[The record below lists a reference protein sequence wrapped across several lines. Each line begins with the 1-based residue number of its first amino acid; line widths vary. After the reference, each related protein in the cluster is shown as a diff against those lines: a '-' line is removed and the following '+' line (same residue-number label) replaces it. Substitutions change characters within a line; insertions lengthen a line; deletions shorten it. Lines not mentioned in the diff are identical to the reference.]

1 VVDPATNTARNQTY
15 LCLFECFYLFV
26 WVRAARNL
34 EFGGHAT
41 SESIGDVTSAGQ
53 VVDRSSVSV
62 AASGGGIV

>member
-1 VVDPATNTARNQTY
+1 
-15 LCLFECFYLFV
+15 LCLFEFFYLFV